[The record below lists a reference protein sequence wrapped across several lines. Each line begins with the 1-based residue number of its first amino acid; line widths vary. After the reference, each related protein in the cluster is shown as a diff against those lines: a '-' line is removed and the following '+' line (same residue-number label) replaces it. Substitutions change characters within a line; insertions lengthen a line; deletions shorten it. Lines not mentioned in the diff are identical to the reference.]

1 MLAELTSGDLAR
13 VCRDIAWSEIAAMP
27 GHNRALGPR
36 ISPACHTVSWDKD
49 GLYLD
54 SLARMQL
61 ATAAATWCNA
71 YDAGFEDLF
80 LARRSSADWAD
91 VMARA
96 RLAGARHFTFATSG
110 STGTRKFIRHREDVL
125 AAEALAW
132 VEVLGQIT
140 RKAHGTPISR
150 VIVLAPTHHIYGF
163 IWGVLLPL
171 ALDVPVLDADVSALP
186 QLHSG
191 DLIVAVP
198 DQWAWLSASHKLSTP
213 SPSTQSR
220 GSVWP
225 DSVCGVSST
234 AQLPKAVHDQLAVLN
249 MTGQARPALRSLL
262 QIYGSSET
270 AGLAWRADPGHPYTL
285 APGRMRTHTPTGT
298 RKDSIGQDGISLQLP
313 GGAAVSLAV
322 QDDLNW
328 LNDSNFELLRRTDHT
343 VQVGGHNVSPDWVA
357 AQLMTHPAVRE
368 AAVRLHDQV
377 VPPRLKAFVVLHA
390 PCNTDRCEE
399 VEAWAVN
406 HLPWY
411 AAPCAIRYG
420 TKLPKNALGKAS
432 DWPN

>member
-1 MLAELTSGDLAR
+1 MPVALTRDDVAR

-27 GHNRALGPR
+27 GHSRALGPR
-36 ISPACHTVSWDKD
+36 ISPVGHTVSWDQD
-49 GLYLD
+49 SLYLD

-80 LARRSSADWAD
+80 LARRTSADWAD
-91 VMARA
+91 VMVRA
-96 RLAGARHFTFATSG
+96 RLAGAAHFTFATSG

-132 VEVLGQIT
+132 AQVLEQVT

-171 ALDVPVLDADVSALP
+171 ALGVPALDADISALP
-186 QLHSG
+186 PLQSG
-191 DLIVAVP
+191 DLVVAVP
-198 DQWAWLSASHKLSTP
+198 DQWVWLSASHKSSILNP
-213 SPSTQSR
+213 SNQNLR
-220 GSVWP
+220 SVWP
-225 DSVCGVSST
+225 DSVYGVSST
-234 AQLPKAVHDQLAVLN
+234 APLPKAVHDQLAMVN
-249 MTGQARPALRSLL
+249 MAGQGRPALRSLL

-270 AGLAWRADPGHPYTL
+270 AGLAWRADPGHGYTL
-285 APGRMRTHTPTGT
+285 APGRTRIHTGL
-298 RKDSIGQDGISLQLP
+298 SQGGISLQLP
-313 GGAAVSLAV
+313 GGASVSLPI
-322 QDDLNW
+322 QDQLNW
-328 LNDSNFELLRRTDHT
+328 LNDTDFQLLRRTDHT

-357 AQLMTHPAVRE
+357 AQLMSHPAVKE
-368 AAVRLHDQV
+368 AAVRLHDRAM
-377 VPPRLKAFVVLHA
+377 PPRLKAFVVLHA
-390 PCNTDRCEE
+390 PGNIDQREA

-406 HLPWY
+406 QLPWY

-420 TKLPKNALGKAS
+420 AELPKNALGKAS
-432 DWPN
+432 DWPD

>member
-1 MLAELTSGDLAR
+1 MPVALTRNDLAR

-27 GHNRALGPR
+27 GHSRALGPR
-36 ISPACHTVSWDKD
+36 ISPAGYTVCWDQD
-49 GLYLD
+49 SLYLD

-80 LARRSSADWAD
+80 LARRSSANWAD
-91 VMARA
+91 VMVRA
-96 RLAGARHFTFATSG
+96 RLAGARHFTFATSR

-132 VEVLGQIT
+132 VHVLEQVT

-171 ALDVPVLDADVSALP
+171 ALGVPALDADISALP
-186 QLHSG
+186 PLQSG
-191 DLIVAVP
+191 DLVVAVP
-198 DQWAWLSASHKLSTP
+198 DQWAWLSESHKLSTLNP
-213 SPSTQSR
+213 SNQNL

-225 DSVCGVSST
+225 ESVYGISST
-234 AQLPKAVHDQLAVLN
+234 APLPKAVHDQLAMLDIA
-249 MTGQARPALRSLL
+249 GQARPALHSLL

-285 APGRMRTHTPTGT
+285 APGRTRIHTGA
-298 RKDSIGQDGISLQLP
+298 SQGGICLQLP
-313 GGAAVSLAV
+313 GGASASLAV
-322 QDDLNW
+322 QDKLNW
-328 LNDSNFELLRRTDHT
+328 LNDTDFQLLRRTDYT

-357 AQLMTHPAVRE
+357 AQLMSHPAVRQ
-368 AAVRLHDQV
+368 AAVRLHDRV
-377 VPPRLKAFVVLHA
+377 TPPRLKAFVVLHA
-390 PCNTDRCEE
+390 PSDTDQREA

-406 HLPWY
+406 QLPWY
-411 AAPCAIRYG
+411 ATPCAIRYG
-420 TKLPKNALGKAS
+420 AELPKNALGKAS
-432 DWPN
+432 DWPDQAD